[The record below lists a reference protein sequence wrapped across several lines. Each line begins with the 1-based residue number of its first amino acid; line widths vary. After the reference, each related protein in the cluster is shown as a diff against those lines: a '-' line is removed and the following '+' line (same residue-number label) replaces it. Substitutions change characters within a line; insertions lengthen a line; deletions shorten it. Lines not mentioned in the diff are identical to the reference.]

1 MKKIKIKFVDF
12 QKDLNDNNDFLTIL
26 SKRYDVEIS
35 DNPEYLFYSVFGLE
49 HLKYKN
55 CVRIYFT
62 GECLVPDFNECDY
75 AMGFDRLVFGDRYL
89 RLPLFQVFKYRKF
102 YEMLKDRKVFNRED
116 LARKT
121 DFCNYVVSNSFVKDK
136 RTEIFLE
143 LCKYKKVN
151 SGGRY
156 MNNIGGAVKDKFA
169 FQQKHKFSIAFENA
183 SYDGYATEKIVEA
196 FAAGTIPIYWGDPR
210 IAEDFNEKAFVNCHN
225 YKSWGDV
232 VKRVKE
238 IDENDD
244 LYLQMMNEPILKIQD
259 AGLDSFLYNIFDQS
273 YEESFRRSCSR
284 WAIAKEEQLLRHK
297 FFEEKIYS
305 KYKRIKNMIYRLRN
319 DNVHT
324 NNKTK

>member
-1 MKKIKIKFVDF
+1 MKKIKVNFVDF
-12 QKDLNDNNDFLTIL
+12 QKDLGDNNDFLTIL

-49 HLKYKN
+49 HFKYKD
-55 CVRIYFT
+55 CVRIYYT

-75 AMGFDRLVFGDRYL
+75 AIGFDRIDFSDRYI
-89 RLPLFQVFKYRKF
+89 RVPLFQLFKYRKY
-102 YEMLKDRKVFNRED
+102 YEMLKNRGRFAKED
-116 LARKT
+116 LAKKI

-143 LCKYKKVN
+143 LSKYKKVN
-151 SGGRY
+151 SGGRF

-210 IAEDFNEKAFVNCHN
+210 IAEDFNEKAFVNCHRYN
-225 YKSWGDV
+225 SWEEV
-232 VKRVKE
+232 VERVKE

-244 LYLQMMNEPILKIQD
+244 LYLQMMNEPILKIED
-259 AGLDSFLYNIFDQS
+259 SNLESFLYNIFDQS
-273 YEESFRRSCSR
+273 LEKAYRRSQSR
-284 WAIAKEEQLLRHK
+284 WAIAKEQQILRHK
-297 FFEEKIYS
+297 FFEDKIYS
-305 KYKRIKNMIYRLRN
+305 KYKKFKNLIYRLKN

-324 NNKTK
+324 TNRTK